1 MCAAHLGQF
10 VGHGVSAAMGEGEAQ
25 VAAMLL
31 STRVTAAEA
40 CPVSCGLCPSCN
52 DGKQKGGETGIE
64 CGGTSVA
71 CTSLPSCGP
80 IERSGLVGA
89 NLQAICTGQST
100 GDTCFTQPSVGF
112 QPSTPGVA
120 AQQCSNPVRNCNC
133 CSLWLLEVCY
143 QVTFDAQQHADGKES
158 LFLSCR
164 LCLLCVHHMSLVNN
178 IAEHVTAQPISVW
191 HITMWQEARDQDEPK
206 PAVISLLV
214 NAGQAKV
221 EAAAREAAT
230 LRAAKAELQ
239 QLKMPDLRKR
249 AAAAGA
255 SAEAIEDARDGD
267 DRKADTIELI
277 LAHQSSQP

>member
-1 MCAAHLGQF
+1 
-10 VGHGVSAAMGEGEAQ
+10 
-25 VAAMLL
+25 
-31 STRVTAAEA
+31 
-40 CPVSCGLCPSCN
+40 
-52 DGKQKGGETGIE
+52 
-64 CGGTSVA
+64 
-71 CTSLPSCGP
+71 
-80 IERSGLVGA
+80 
-89 NLQAICTGQST
+89 
-100 GDTCFTQPSVGF
+100 
-112 QPSTPGVA
+112 
-120 AQQCSNPVRNCNC
+120 
-133 CSLWLLEVCY
+133 
-143 QVTFDAQQHADGKES
+143 
-158 LFLSCR
+158 
-164 LCLLCVHHMSLVNN
+164 MSLVNN